1 MNKETFLVL
10 LIEDNPGD
18 ARLIQELLKESSRV
32 YFNLIIQ
39 ETLSEGLELFLKN
52 KFDIILLDLNLP
64 DSFGLNTVSNIH
76 EKIKD
81 IPVIVLTGRD
91 DEELALKSLKLGIQ
105 DYLVKGKIDGMLL
118 ERSISYAV
126 ERHNVMKVLKSS
138 EKKIRE
144 ALRRSNFYK
153 DLFIHDINNIF
164 QGILSATQLYN
175 IQCENSEDSKY
186 ILDITDIIEDQI
198 KRGSN
203 LISNVQKLS
212 QLEEIK
218 MQNKPLSVQSFLLK
232 SIKNLKSIYQ
242 NHIINIQINSPCVNL
257 IVKANE
263 YLKEIFDNILSN
275 AVIHNDNPIVEII
288 IRISEDKVHEI
299 NYIKLEFI
307 DNGIGIEDSK
317 KETIFLGWSEQ
328 DKFVNDLG
336 LGLSLVSKIMEKYNG
351 QIKIEDKIKGDYTK
365 GSNFIILIPAVV

>member
-32 YFNLIIQ
+32 YFNLTIQ

-153 DLFIHDINNIF
+153 DLFIHDVNNIF

-186 ILDITDIIEDQI
+186 ILDITDIIEDQV

-232 SIKNLKSIYQ
+232 SIKNLKSIY
-242 NHIINIQINSPCVNL
+242 
-257 IVKANE
+257 
-263 YLKEIFDNILSN
+263 
-275 AVIHNDNPIVEII
+275 
-288 IRISEDKVHEI
+288 
-299 NYIKLEFI
+299 
-307 DNGIGIEDSK
+307 
-317 KETIFLGWSEQ
+317 
-328 DKFVNDLG
+328 
-336 LGLSLVSKIMEKYNG
+336 
-351 QIKIEDKIKGDYTK
+351 
-365 GSNFIILIPAVV
+365 

>member
-1 MNKETFLVL
+1 M
-10 LIEDNPGD
+10 
-18 ARLIQELLKESSRV
+18 
-32 YFNLIIQ
+32 
-39 ETLSEGLELFLKN
+39 
-52 KFDIILLDLNLP
+52 
-64 DSFGLNTVSNIH
+64 
-76 EKIKD
+76 
-81 IPVIVLTGRD
+81 
-91 DEELALKSLKLGIQ
+91 
-105 DYLVKGKIDGMLL
+105 
-118 ERSISYAV
+118 
-126 ERHNVMKVLKSS
+126 
-138 EKKIRE
+138 
-144 ALRRSNFYK
+144 
-153 DLFIHDINNIF
+153 FIHDINNIF

-186 ILDITDIIEDQI
+186 TLDITDIIEDQI
-198 KRGSN
+198 KKGSK

-242 NHIINIQINSPCVNL
+242 NYIINIQINSPCVNL

-288 IRISEDKVHEI
+288 IRISEVKVHEI
-299 NYIKLEFI
+299 NYIKLKFI
-307 DNGIGIEDSK
+307 DNGIGIEDSR

-336 LGLSLVSKIMEKYNG
+336 LGLSLVSKIIEKYNG
-351 QIKIEDKIKGDYTK
+351 
-365 GSNFIILIPAVV
+365 

>member
-1 MNKETFLVL
+1 MNKETILVL

-18 ARLIQELLKESSRV
+18 ARLIQELLKESRRF
-32 YFNLIIQ
+32 YFNLTIQ
-39 ETLSEGLELFLKN
+39 DTLSEGLEMFLKN

-64 DSFGLNTVSNIH
+64 DSFGLNTVSIIH

-81 IPVIVLTGRD
+81 IPIIVLTGRA
-91 DEELALKSLKLGIQ
+91 DEELALKSLKLGSQ
-105 DYLVKGKIDGMLL
+105 DYLVKGKIDSILL

-126 ERHNVMKVLKSS
+126 ERHNVMKVLRSS
-138 EKKIRE
+138 ENKIRE
-144 ALRRSNFYK
+144 ALYRSNFYK
-153 DLFIHDINNIF
+153 DLFIHDVNNIF

-186 ILDITDIIEDQI
+186 TLDITDIIEDQI
-198 KRGSN
+198 KRGSK

-218 MQNKPLSVQSFLLK
+218 MQSKPLSVQSFLLK

-242 NHIINIQINSPCVNL
+242 NYIINIQINSPCVNL
-257 IVKANE
+257 IVKTNE
-263 YLKEIFDNILSN
+263 YLKEIIGNILSN

-288 IRISEDKVHEI
+288 IRISEENIHEI

-307 DNGIGIEDSK
+307 DNGIG
-317 KETIFLGWSEQ
+317 
-328 DKFVNDLG
+328 
-336 LGLSLVSKIMEKYNG
+336 
-351 QIKIEDKIKGDYTK
+351 
-365 GSNFIILIPAVV
+365 